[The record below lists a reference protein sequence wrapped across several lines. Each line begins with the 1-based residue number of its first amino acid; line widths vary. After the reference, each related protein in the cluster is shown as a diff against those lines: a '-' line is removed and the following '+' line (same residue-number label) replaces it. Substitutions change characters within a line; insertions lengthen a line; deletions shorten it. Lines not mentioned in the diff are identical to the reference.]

1 MSALAAPPTRLGRF
15 ELRRQ
20 LGRGA
25 QASVWLAFDPRLE
38 REVAVKLMH
47 TGATAATAGAWL
59 QEARSVSR
67 LNHPH
72 IVPLF
77 EADMHG
83 QQAYLVFEYVAGR
96 TLAEHLRAKGA
107 MAPRDAVQL
116 MIPVLDALESAHAAG
131 VIHRDLKPSNILLDA
146 QGRARVMDFGIAA
159 RATDAAHE
167 QVVGTP
173 GYLSPEATQGVRP
186 SAAMDVF
193 SAGLVL
199 AELLAG
205 RAVIPER
212 DPIRA
217 LYRVAHE
224 DLPLP
229 DGMPPEADDAL
240 RAIVQRAIAR
250 DPSRRHPG
258 AADLRDALQQWL
270 HPKAVMASGADGP
283 AAASS
288 ATLDFLLRR
297 MRHKT
302 DFPALSDSVGRIQ
315 RVANSENESIASLSG
330 EILKDV
336 ALTNKLLRLVNTAH
350 YSQAGGGSISTV
362 SRAVALIGFAG
373 IRNMALSL
381 VLLEHMHDKAHANL
395 LKEEFLRS
403 LMAGSLASELRATAR
418 DGEEAFIGAMFQNL
432 GRLLTEFYFPEEARA
447 VRNLRAPDGAGRNV
461 ESEAAAS
468 FRILG
473 LTFEDLGL
481 GVAKAWG
488 LPEGLQ
494 RCMRRPPAE
503 IPSQVPGKAAD
514 QLRWVAFVANE
525 VTDVLLQA
533 DPGQTSQAIA
543 RVADR
548 YARVLGVSSRDMQAA
563 AVLAQQRVADL
574 ARAMGLQ
581 VQPGSPMRRL
591 LAAPGNGT
599 ALAAPA
605 DSLTA
610 HELHATRP
618 VDESVGAV
626 APREA
631 PAADAAAMLAAGI
644 QDITN
649 TMVEDFK
656 LNEVLR
662 MILETMLRALGFQ
675 RIVFCLRDPR
685 TETLTGRFGLGQGV
699 EGVTPH
705 FRVALRPTAGAPP
718 DLFTA
723 VCLKGADTLI
733 SDATVGTIAGRLP
746 AWYTRSVN
754 APAFLLLPLL
764 MKGAPFALIYADK
777 SVPGGIE
784 LGEKELSL
792 LRTLRNQAVM
802 AFKQSS

>member
-1 MSALAAPPTRLGRF
+1 METIGRKRWAIAEGYIPPT
-15 ELRRQ
+15 
-20 LGRGA
+20 
-25 QASVWLAFDPRLE
+25 S
-38 REVAVKLMH
+38 
-47 TGATAATAGAWL
+47 TGPAPAGGL
-59 QEARSVSR
+59 
-67 LNHPH
+67 
-72 IVPLF
+72 LF
-77 EADMHG
+77 
-83 QQAYLVFEYVAGR
+83 
-96 TLAEHLRAKGA
+96 
-107 MAPRDAVQL
+107 P
-116 MIPVLDALESAHAAG
+116 I
-131 VIHRDLKPSNILLDA
+131 
-146 QGRARVMDFGIAA
+146 
-159 RATDAAHE
+159 
-167 QVVGTP
+167 
-173 GYLSPEATQGVRP
+173 
-186 SAAMDVF
+186 VF
-193 SAGLVL
+193 SPGCRHLGGAG
-199 AELLAG
+199 
-205 RAVIPER
+205 ER
-212 DPIRA
+212 C
-217 LYRVAHE
+217 
-224 DLPLP
+224 
-229 DGMPPEADDAL
+229 
-240 RAIVQRAIAR
+240 
-250 DPSRRHPG
+250 SR
-258 AADLRDALQQWL
+258 AADLPILPITTGAITAGIRPSRASEKLNSAS
-270 HPKAVMASGADGP
+270 AVATATPTSVSTI
-283 AAASS
+283 SS
-288 ATLDFLLRR
+288 VWEL
-297 MRHKT
+297 
-302 DFPALSDSVGRIQ
+302 
-315 RVANSENESIASLSG
+315 
-330 EILKDV
+330 
-336 ALTNKLLRLVNTAH
+336 
-350 YSQAGGGSISTV
+350 GSISTV

-447 VRNLRAPDGAGRNV
+447 VRNLRAPDGSGRSI

-473 LTFEDLGL
+473 LSFEELGL

-503 IPSQVPGKAAD
+503 VPSQVPGKAAD

-533 DPGQTSQAIA
+533 EPGQTSQAIA

-563 AVLAQQRVADL
+563 AVLAQQRVAEL

-591 LAAPGNGT
+591 LAPPGNGT
-599 ALAAPA
+599 GAAAPA

-618 VDESVGAV
+618 ADESTGAD

-685 TETLTGRFGLGQGV
+685 TETLTGRFGLGQGD

-705 FRVALRPTAGAPP
+705 FRVA
-718 DLFTA
+718 
-723 VCLKGADTLI
+723 
-733 SDATVGTIAGRLP
+733 
-746 AWYTRSVN
+746 
-754 APAFLLLPLL
+754 
-764 MKGAPFALIYADK
+764 
-777 SVPGGIE
+777 
-784 LGEKELSL
+784 
-792 LRTLRNQAVM
+792 
-802 AFKQSS
+802 